1 MFLIFHIV
9 YHEICPF
16 RTQVTSQ
23 PLPIALGTGK
33 NMLYIY
39 IVNVDSFINCMS
51 LLNSPVSATI
61 LSLAKEKGD
70 KDRYISPFLTC
81 VFIFFVFSSF
91 FPFLVSAIR
100 KRMEKDVDEVGKI
113 ARGVKAKLEAIN
125 RDVFDLF
132 TCF

>member
-1 MFLIFHIV
+1 MRFSLLELKLH
-9 YHEICPF
+9 
-16 RTQVTSQ
+16 RS

-70 KDRYISPFLTC
+70 NDRYISPFLTS
-81 VFIFFVFSSF
+81 VFFFFSSF

-132 TCF
+132 TGF

>member
-1 MFLIFHIV
+1 MFLRCHIV
-9 YHEICPF
+9 YHEIFPF
-16 RTQVTSQ
+16 RTQVTLQ

-70 KDRYISPFLTC
+70 NDRYISPFLTS
-81 VFIFFVFSSF
+81 VFFFFSSF

-132 TCF
+132 TGF